1 MSTLHP
7 KRPQDPEHRKL
18 IRSMPCI
25 ACGIT
30 GEQQTSPTQGH
41 HIRERA
47 DGQQYGRSQ
56 KASDLE
62 MIPLCHYHHWN
73 NGESPYTHKRFLEEF
88 GSERALLAIVL
99 GKIARGEVAA

>member
-1 MSTLHP
+1 MSSLHP
-7 KRPQDPEHRKL
+7 KRLEDPEHRKL

-25 ACGIT
+25 ACELAGV
-30 GEQQTSPTQGH
+30 QQTSYTQCH
-41 HIRERA
+41 HIRERE
-47 DGQQYGRSQ
+47 DGQQYGRGQ
-56 KASDLE
+56 KAHDHECL
-62 MIPLCHYHHWN
+62 PLCVHHHWN

>member
-1 MSTLHP
+1 MRRVR
-7 KRPQDPEHRKL
+7 KIDPDHRKRIL
-18 IRSMPCI
+18 AMPCV
-25 ACGIT
+25 ACEIT

-47 DGQQYGRSQ
+47 DGQQYGRGQ
-56 KASDLE
+56 KADDME

-88 GSERALLAIVL
+88 GSERGLLARVL
-99 GKIARGEVAA
+99 KDLGIEVAA